1 MFKLRKELSMQHII
15 NIAFDF
21 DDDAIKAKAE
31 SAISNGVDNIIHD
44 IVFDHLAPPEVNYW
58 GKPTKDNRDWAFVD
72 KVVRN
77 VVSEIVDSRSEEIMN
92 RAAKMLF
99 DSTRRTKVW
108 KERYMDI
115 VENDVESDEIN

>member
-31 SAISNGVDNIIHD
+31 SAISSGVDDIIHD
-44 IVFDHLAPPEVNYW
+44 IVLNHLAPPEVNYW
-58 GKPTKDNRDWAFVD
+58 GKPTNDNRDWAFVD
-72 KVVRN
+72 RVVRN

-115 VENDVESDEIN
+115 VENGAEVDETN